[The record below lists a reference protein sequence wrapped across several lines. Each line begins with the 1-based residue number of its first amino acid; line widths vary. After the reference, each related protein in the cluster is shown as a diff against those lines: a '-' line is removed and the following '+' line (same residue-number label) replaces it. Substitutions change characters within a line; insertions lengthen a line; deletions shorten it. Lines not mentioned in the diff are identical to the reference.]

1 MARTLRSADVDN
13 FDGTRVPGY
22 YQRTSLNDIINNF
35 IVAYIGNDKVLQNV
49 NRHEVAFWAQRVV
62 QEFSYDVL
70 HSEKSVEL
78 ELNEAR
84 IVQLPNDYVNYRKIT
99 RADENG
105 IQRTVL
111 PAQDLN
117 ATRAALQDYK
127 HEYIYDSDGDQVYAD
142 ESETTKRF
150 QNPGV
155 TREDALNYYDGY
167 FFDEDYSYYYRSYYG
182 KRYGIDPRRYN
193 FNGEYLLD
201 NTTGLIYFDQTFNVD
216 TLVTLFYI
224 SDGLADNGDLSNVY
238 VPKLAEDA
246 VYANILYNLSKLRP
260 AASGAAGLYKK
271 EAMAKLRNTKIRLSN
286 MKLEEI
292 TQVFRGKSKW
302 IKH

>member
-35 IVAYIGNDKVLQNV
+35 IVAYVGNDKVLQNIP
-49 NRHEVAFWAQRVV
+49 RHEVAFWAQRTV

-84 IVQLPNDYVNYRKIT
+84 IVQLPNDYVNYVKIVRT
-99 RADENG
+99 DDNG

-111 PAQDLN
+111 PAQDIK
-117 ATRAALQDYK
+117 ATRAALQDSN
-127 HEYIYDSDGDQVYAD
+127 HEYIYDSDGDQIYAD
-142 ESETTKRF
+142 QSETAKRF
-150 QNPGV
+150 QNPE
-155 TREDALNYYDGY
+155 TSREDALNYYDGY

-260 AASGAAGLYKK
+260 VASGAAGLYKK